1 MSSDD
6 RDEVLASSP
15 CVGLMAFHPTRTR
28 AVTDPA
34 VLDEGRV
41 FAEAIAQTEP
51 LARGGSREA
60 AQTARFLR
68 QTTARPSGLAECT
81 SREQVV
87 TRRSLQALVGGANGA
102 GKAKEV
108 VVASDY
114 ADLHRGKAV
123 AIVNPPD
130 HVAPNVE
137 RVRLS
142 PDTACKRDIL
152 LQVRTGDGTLL
163 TVPGGQVKTGSGR
176 YVANSLVEMTTK
188 PGYGRT
194 GYVDARFVNPDGS
207 PRIALD
213 GFTKTEAGRLA
224 DAGVKL
230 RGIPDLDARG
240 EALLRNI
247 SLHADD
253 GLDPVARAQFEQLR
267 HDIAQAYSARG
278 TVQRAVSG
286 AALAAA
292 SAVLAALVVQG
303 ATEGEFDLGSVGKA
317 ARDASLIAGTGAIA
331 ETALY
336 YGGRAGGLIEQGAR
350 EFAVASVGA
359 GFCALAIGADVH
371 AEVRRVLDGEASVAE
386 ATAAGAVK
394 SALDLFPMIVAPL
407 GLAGVPILLVTQ
419 GGGRWL
425 VTKASEAEG
434 DLDAARADDR
444 RFVGDM
450 RRRFEALT
458 GQTDST
464 DMLYARLFPQRK
476 SVTSTGCS

>member
-6 RDEVLASSP
+6 RDDVLRNP
-15 CVGLMAFHPTRTR
+15 CVGLMPSHPTRAR

-34 VLDEGRV
+34 VLDQGRV
-41 FAEAIAQTEP
+41 FAEALVQTEP
-51 LARGGSREA
+51 LARDGSREA

-68 QTTARPSGLAECT
+68 RTTARPSGLAEST

-87 TRRSLQALVGGANGA
+87 TRRSLQALVRGANGA
-102 GKAKEV
+102 GKAKEI

-123 AIVNPPD
+123 AIVNAPD
-130 HVAPNVE
+130 RVAPNVE

-152 LQVRTGDGTLL
+152 LQVRTGNGALL

-188 PGYGRT
+188 SGYGRT

-213 GFTKTEAGRLA
+213 GFTNTEADRLA

-247 SLHADD
+247 ALHGDD

-278 TVQRAVSG
+278 TVQRIASG

-292 SAVLAALVVQG
+292 SAALAALVVQG
-303 ATEGEFDLGSVGKA
+303 MNEGKVDLGSVAKVAGN
-317 ARDASLIAGTGAIA
+317 ASIVAGTGALA
-331 ETALY
+331 ETAVY
-336 YGGRAGGLIEQGAR
+336 YGARAWGLAEHGAR
-350 EFAVASVGA
+350 ELAGASVAA
-359 GFCALAIGADVH
+359 GFCVLAVGADAY
-371 AEVRRVLDGEASVAE
+371 AEVSRVLDGEAAVAE
-386 ATAAGAVK
+386 AVAAGAVK
-394 SALDLFPMIVAPL
+394 GALDLLPMIVAPL
-407 GLAGVPILLVTQ
+407 GLAGVPILLITQ

-425 VTKASEAEG
+425 VAKASEAER
-434 DLDAARADDR
+434 DLDATRADDR
-444 RFVGDM
+444 KFVEDM
-450 RRRFEALT
+450 RRRSEALKAEA
-458 GQTDST
+458 DST
-464 DMLYARLFPQRK
+464 DRLYARLFP
-476 SVTSTGCS
+476 